1 MGESGSKKERE
12 LAPRLNVPLTPEE
25 REMLQ
30 QLAKIEERSEGK
42 MAQRLIREGLERAKA
57 EGKI

>member
-1 MGESGSKKERE
+1 MAHTESVNQAERLSVPLTREERE
-12 LAPRLNVPLTPEE
+12 L
-25 REMLQ
+25 LQ

-57 EGKI
+57 EGKL